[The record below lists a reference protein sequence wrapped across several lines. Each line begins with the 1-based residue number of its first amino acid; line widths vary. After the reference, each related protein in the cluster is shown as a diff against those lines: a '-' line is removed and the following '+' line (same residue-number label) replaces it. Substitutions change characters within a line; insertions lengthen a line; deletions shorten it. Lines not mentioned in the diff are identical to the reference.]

1 MTETS
6 GEALEQQGLPP
17 PEPEP
22 TESKIT
28 PPSGSPARAA
38 LWPAAGFALVV
49 AGVALSPFWAPAVA
63 PLLPWGGEPEVSAK
77 DRAALATRLDA
88 IEKRPAP
95 QIPDVRPIA
104 SAESALAR
112 RVDQLETAS
121 NQNQETEAAVAA
133 NRKGLQQLE
142 QRLGAIETQSA
153 SRTTGEDADMQKL
166 QQEIAKLDTVAV
178 DLGNRLSA
186 IEAQSASRTA
196 GTDAEIQKMQ
206 QEVAKFGSGAADLGN
221 RLSTIERQL
230 QAQGGAGRTDAA
242 LLVALLQ
249 MREAVEQARPF
260 PAEYAAFTALAHD
273 QTDLV
278 AAAEPLAHAA
288 QVGVP
293 GHLALSRRLSELAG
307 SIASATPPPP
317 AADWGAQALAGLS
330 ALVTI
335 RRVEG
340 ASESGPEAAVNAAER
355 ALARS
360 DLGDAVGEL
369 DRLSGA
375 NAEAAAP
382 WLQMARQRLAVETA
396 LAHIQELLAARL
408 TRPSE
413 TPASPRTP
421 S

>member
-1 MTETS
+1 MTEMS
-6 GEALEQQGLPP
+6 GEDIEKQGPRP
-17 PEPEP
+17 PELEL
-22 TESKIT
+22 TEGET
-28 PPSGSPARAA
+28 APPSASPARSALWLAAA
-38 LWPAAGFALVV
+38 LALVI
-49 AGVALSPFWAPAVA
+49 AGVALSPFWAPAIA
-63 PLLPWGGEPEVSAK
+63 PLLPWGGEPEASAK
-77 DRAALATRLDA
+77 DLAALAARLDA

-95 QIPDVRPIA
+95 QIPDVGPLA

-112 RVDQLETAS
+112 RVDQLEAAR
-121 NQNQETEAAVAA
+121 NANQETEAAVAA

-153 SRTTGEDADMQKL
+153 ARVAGEDAQMQKL
-166 QQEIAKLDTVAV
+166 QQEVAKLGTV
-178 DLGNRLSA
+178 
-186 IEAQSASRTA
+186 
-196 GTDAEIQKMQ
+196 
-206 QEVAKFGSGAADLGN
+206 AADLGN
-221 RLSTIERQL
+221 RLSASERQL
-230 QAQGGAGRTDAA
+230 QAQGGAGRSDAA

-273 QTDLV
+273 QPELV

-288 QVGVP
+288 QDGAP
-293 GHLALSRRLSELAG
+293 GRLALSTRLSELAG
-307 SIASATPPPP
+307 RIASTTPPP
-317 AADWGAQALAGLS
+317 AADWGAQALARLR

-335 RRVEG
+335 RRVDG
-340 ASESGPEAAVNAAER
+340 AQQSGPEGAVSAAER
-355 ALARS
+355 ALARG

-382 WLQMARQRLAVETA
+382 WLQMARQRLAVEAA
-396 LAHIQELLAARL
+396 LAHIQELLVARL

>member
-6 GEALEQQGLPP
+6 GEALEKQGPP
-17 PEPEP
+17 PPDPEP
-22 TESKIT
+22 TEIET
-28 PPSGSPARAA
+28 RPPSGSPARSA
-38 LWPAAGFALVV
+38 LWPAAALALVV

-63 PLLPWGGEPEVSAK
+63 PLLPWGGEPEGSAK
-77 DRAALATRLDA
+77 DWAALATRLDA

-95 QIPDVRPIA
+95 QIPDVSPIA
-104 SAESALAR
+104 AAESALAR
-112 RVDQLETAS
+112 RVDQLETAR
-121 NQNQETEAAVAA
+121 NPNQETEAAVAA

-153 SRTTGEDADMQKL
+153 SRTTGEDAGMQKL
-166 QQEIAKLDTVAV
+166 QQETAKQDSVAV

-186 IEAQSASRTA
+186 IEAQSASRIA

-206 QEVAKFGSGAADLGN
+206 QEVTKLGSGAADLGN

-242 LLVALLQ
+242 LLVVLLQ
-249 MREAVEQARPF
+249 MREAVEKARPF

-293 GHLALSRRLSELAG
+293 GHLALSTRLSELAG
-307 SIASATPPPP
+307 RIASATPPP
-317 AADWGAQALAGLS
+317 AADWGAEALARLRS
-330 ALVTI
+330 LVTI
-335 RRVEG
+335 RRVDG
-340 ASESGPEAAVNAAER
+340 GSQSGPEAAVSAAER
-355 ALARS
+355 ALAGGN
-360 DLGDAVGEL
+360 LGDAVGEL

-382 WLQMARQRLAVETA
+382 WLQMARERLAVEKA
-396 LAHIQELLAARL
+396 LAHIQELLIARL

>member
-1 MTETS
+1 
-6 GEALEQQGLPP
+6 
-17 PEPEP
+17 
-22 TESKIT
+22 
-28 PPSGSPARAA
+28 
-38 LWPAAGFALVV
+38 
-49 AGVALSPFWAPAVA
+49 
-63 PLLPWGGEPEVSAK
+63 VSAK
-77 DRAALATRLDA
+77 DWAALAARLDA

-95 QIPDVRPIA
+95 QIPDVTPIA

-112 RVDQLETAS
+112 RVDQLETAR
-121 NQNQETEAAVAA
+121 NPNQETEAAVAA

-153 SRTTGEDADMQKL
+153 SRTTGEDTNMQKL

-178 DLGNRLSA
+178 DLGNRLSG
-186 IEAQSASRTA
+186 IEAQSASRIA

-206 QEVAKFGSGAADLGN
+206 QEVAKLGTGAADLGN
-221 RLSTIERQL
+221 KLSTIERQL

-249 MREAVEQARPF
+249 MREAVEKARPF
-260 PAEYAAFTALAHD
+260 PAEYAAFTALVHD

-293 GHLALSRRLSELAG
+293 GHLALSTRLNELAG
-307 SIASATPPPP
+307 RIASATPPP
-317 AADWGAQALAGLS
+317 AADWGAEALARLRS
-330 ALVTI
+330 LVMI
-335 RRVEG
+335 RRVDG
-340 ASESGPEAAVNAAER
+340 GSQSGPEAAVSAAER
-355 ALARS
+355 ALAGG

-369 DRLSGA
+369 DRLSGT

-382 WLQMARQRLAVETA
+382 WLQMARERLAVETA
-396 LAHIQELLAARL
+396 LAHIQELLIARL
-408 TRPSE
+408 HRPTE

>member
-1 MTETS
+1 MSETP
-6 GEALEQQGLPP
+6 GEEPEKQGPPP

-22 TESKIT
+22 TESET
-28 PPSGSPARAA
+28 PPPSGSPARSALWLAAA
-38 LWPAAGFALVV
+38 LALVI
-49 AGVALSPFWAPAVA
+49 AGVLLSPFWAPAIA
-63 PLLPWGGEPEVSAK
+63 TLLPWGGEPEVSA
-77 DRAALATRLDA
+77 RELSALASRVEA

-95 QIPDVRPIA
+95 QIPDVGPIA
-104 SAESALAR
+104 SAGSALAR
-112 RVDQLETAS
+112 RVDQLEAARNAS
-121 NQNQETEAAVAA
+121 QETEAAVAA
-133 NRKGLQQLE
+133 NSKGLQQLE
-142 QRLGAIETQSA
+142 QRLGGLETQSA
-153 SRTTGEDADMQKL
+153 SRTTGEDAQMQKL
-166 QQEIAKLDTVAV
+166 QQDVAKLGAAQA
-178 DLGNRLSA
+178 DLGNKLSA
-186 IEAQSASRTA
+186 DEAQSASHA
-196 GTDAEIQKMQ
+196 ANADAEMQKMQ
-206 QEVAKFGSGAADLGN
+206 REVEKLGSGAAELSN

-230 QAQGGAGRTDAA
+230 QAQGGTGRTDAA

-273 QTDLV
+273 QPDLV
-278 AAAEPLAHAA
+278 VAAEPLAHPA
-288 QVGVP
+288 QDGVP
-293 GHLALSRRLSELAG
+293 GRLALSTRLGELAG
-307 SIASATPPPP
+307 RIADATPPPT
-317 AADWGAQALAGLS
+317 ADLGSQALARLR

-340 ASESGPEAAVNAAER
+340 ASESGPEAAVSAAER
-355 ALARS
+355 ALGGG

-375 NAEAAAP
+375 NAEVAAP

-396 LAHIQELLAARL
+396 LAHIQELLVARL

>member
-6 GEALEQQGLPP
+6 GEALEKQGPPP

-22 TESKIT
+22 TESEIT
-28 PPSGSPARAA
+28 PPSGSPARSAMWLAAA
-38 LWPAAGFALVV
+38 LALVV
-49 AGVALSPFWAPAVA
+49 AGVALSPFWAPAIA

-77 DRAALATRLDA
+77 DWTALATRLDA
-88 IEKRPAP
+88 IEKRPTP
-95 QIPDVRPIA
+95 QIPDVNPIA
-104 SAESALAR
+104 SAASALAR
-112 RVDQLETAS
+112 RVDQLEAAR
-121 NQNQETEAAVAA
+121 NPNQETEAAVAA
-133 NRKGLQQLE
+133 NKKGLQQLE

-178 DLGNRLSA
+178 DLGKRLSA
-186 IEAQSASRTA
+186 IEAQSASRIA
-196 GTDAEIQKMQ
+196 GADAEIQKMQ
-206 QEVAKFGSGAADLGN
+206 QEVAKLGPVTADLGN
-221 RLSTIERQL
+221 RLSATERQL
-230 QAQGGAGRTDAA
+230 QAQAGAGRTDAA

-249 MREAVEQARPF
+249 MREAVEKARPF

-278 AAAEPLAHAA
+278 NAAQPLAHAA
-288 QVGVP
+288 RVGVP
-293 GHLALSRRLSELAG
+293 GHLALSTKLSELAG
-307 SIASATPPPP
+307 RIASATPSP
-317 AADWGAQALAGLS
+317 AADWGAEALARLRS
-330 ALVTI
+330 LVTI
-335 RRVEG
+335 RRFDG
-340 ASESGPEAAVNAAER
+340 GSQSGPEAAVSAAER
-355 ALARS
+355 ALAGG

-382 WLQMARQRLAVETA
+382 WLKMARERLAVETA
-396 LAHIQELLAARL
+396 LAHIQELLIARL

>member
-1 MTETS
+1 MTETA
-6 GEALEQQGLPP
+6 GEALETQGPPP

-22 TESKIT
+22 TESETT
-28 PPSGSPARAA
+28 PPSGPPARSTLWVAAA
-38 LWPAAGFALVV
+38 LALVV
-49 AGVALSPFWAPAVA
+49 AGVALSPFWAPAIA

-77 DRAALATRLDA
+77 DWAALATRLDA

-95 QIPDVRPIA
+95 QIPDVSPIA
-104 SAESALAR
+104 SAASALAR
-112 RVDQLETAS
+112 RVDQLETAR
-121 NQNQETEAAVAA
+121 NPNQETEAAIAA

-153 SRTTGEDADMQKL
+153 SRTTGEDADTQKL
-166 QQEIAKLDTVAV
+166 QQEIAKLDTGAV

-186 IEAQSASRTA
+186 IEAQSASHIA
-196 GTDAEIQKMQ
+196 GTDAEIKKMQ
-206 QEVAKFGSGAADLGN
+206 QEVAKLGTGATDLGN
-221 RLSTIERQL
+221 RLSATERQL

-242 LLVALLQ
+242 LLVVLLQ
-249 MREAVEQARPF
+249 MREAVEKARPF

-278 AAAEPLAHAA
+278 AAVQPVEHAA

-293 GHLALSRRLSELAG
+293 GHLALSTRLSELAG
-307 SIASATPPPP
+307 RIASATPPP
-317 AADWGAQALAGLS
+317 AADWGAEALARLRS
-330 ALVTI
+330 LVTI
-335 RRVEG
+335 RRVDG
-340 ASESGPEAAVNAAER
+340 GSQSGPEAAVSAAER
-355 ALARS
+355 ALAGGN
-360 DLGDAVGEL
+360 LGDAVGEL

-382 WLQMARQRLAVETA
+382 WLQMARERLAVETA
-396 LAHIQELLAARL
+396 LAHTQELLIARL